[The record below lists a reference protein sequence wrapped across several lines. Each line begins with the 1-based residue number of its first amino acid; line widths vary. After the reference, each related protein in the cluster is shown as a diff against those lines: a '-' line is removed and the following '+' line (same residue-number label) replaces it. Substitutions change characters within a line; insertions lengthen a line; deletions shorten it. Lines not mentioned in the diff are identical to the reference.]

1 MTASRLKSFRRLRF
15 SVGEVVHA
23 EIGQHGAGLGAGA
36 LHAGAAGERGKHERR
51 RRVLGRHLGHDGV
64 DGLGHLRDVLI
75 VEVRAPGDVG
85 EGAHEALVV
94 VEGGHLE
101 VGHGNARA
109 HKRVAQIGLAGIA
122 AAAAGAARH
131 DDEVGVK
138 RHDGLQVHCREVPHR
153 GHIRTLDG
161 PTGRLERIIGDAH
174 ERAPSQLPG
183 VREAAM
189 QATTRWGLST
199 VTSLPA
205 SSVKVTGPGAVA
217 SAAGASGAC
226 CSCRVASAAGASLSC
241 WPASGQRQR
250 QRRRSSAQYKLLQ
263 NKILSIQKL
272 TGSPKE
278 VSEVATGA

>member
-1 MTASRLKSFRRLRF
+1 M
-15 SVGEVVHA
+15 
-23 EIGQHGAGLGAGA
+23 
-36 LHAGAAGERGKHERR
+36 
-51 RRVLGRHLGHDGV
+51 
-64 DGLGHLRDVLI
+64 
-75 VEVRAPGDVG
+75 VRAPGDVG
-85 EGAHEALVV
+85 EGAHQALVV

-109 HKRVAQIGLAGIA
+109 DERVAQIGLAGIA

-153 GHIRTLDG
+153 GHIRTLDAAR
-161 PTGRLERIIGDAH
+161 TGRLERIIGDAH

-183 VREAAM
+183 VRETAHAGHH
-189 QATTRWGLST
+189 ALGVVHGDLVARIVGEGDRAGRRCFRCGSLGSGGLGRLLLLGRT
-199 VTSLPA
+199 ARRNLTPLLPA
-205 SSVKVTGPGAVA
+205 TD
-217 SAAGASGAC
+217 
-226 CSCRVASAAGASLSC
+226 
-241 WPASGQRQR
+241 QRQSK
-250 QRRRSSAQYKLLQ
+250 RRGGSAQYKLLQ